1 MKKQFKAIFKF
12 SAVVM
17 LIAVMALTFVACDK
31 SEGENTNTEE
41 ITIVVEVINKAG
53 ESKEHEIKTTG
64 KTLADALLE
73 AELVEGT
80 NDEYGL
86 YITTVDGEVADYSAD
101 QAYWALSKD
110 GEYLMTGAS
119 STDIADGEHYEI
131 TYTVYVG

>member
-101 QAYWALSKD
+101 QAYWALSKN

-119 STDIADGEHYEI
+119 STEIADGEHYEI

>member
-31 SEGENTNTEE
+31 SEVENTNTEE

-53 ESKEHEIKTTG
+53 ESKEHEIKTTS

-101 QAYWALSKD
+101 QAYWALSKN

-119 STDIADGEHYEI
+119 STEIADGEHYEI

>member
-119 STDIADGEHYEI
+119 FTDIADGEHYEI

>member
-17 LIAVMALTFVACDK
+17 LIAVMAFTLISCDK
-31 SEGENTNTEE
+31 DNNDVNTDA

-53 ESKEHEIKTTG
+53 ESSEFDVTTTG
-64 KTLADALLE
+64 TTLADALLE
-73 AELVEGT
+73 AKLVEGT

-86 YITTVDGEVADYSAD
+86 YITTVNGEVADYSAD
-101 QAYWALSKD
+101 QSYWAISKD

-119 STDIADGEHYEI
+119 STDIADGEHYEL
-131 TYTVYVG
+131 TYTVYGN